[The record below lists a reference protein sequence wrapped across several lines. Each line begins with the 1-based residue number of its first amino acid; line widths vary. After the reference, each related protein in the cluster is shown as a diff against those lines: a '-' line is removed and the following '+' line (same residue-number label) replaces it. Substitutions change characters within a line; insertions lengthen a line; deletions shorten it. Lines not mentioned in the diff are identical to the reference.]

1 MGAKIRAKWKI
12 TPDYLRIEIGEFY
25 EKKGKANVVNHD
37 LMFLSAEMWLILLM
51 DCLDEKV
58 L

>member
-25 EKKGKANVVNHD
+25 EKR
-37 LMFLSAEMWLILLM
+37 
-51 DCLDEKV
+51 EKQM
-58 L
+58 